1 MEVCS
6 PVQGHIVATDHD
18 ESPDLPEKSHRASWE

>member
-18 ESPDLPEKSHRASWE
+18 EGPGLPEKSQRVSWE